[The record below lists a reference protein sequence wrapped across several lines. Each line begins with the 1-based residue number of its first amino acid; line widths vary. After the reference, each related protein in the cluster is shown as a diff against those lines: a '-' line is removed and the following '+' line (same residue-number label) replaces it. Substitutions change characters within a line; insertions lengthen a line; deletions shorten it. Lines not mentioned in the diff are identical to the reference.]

1 VHYVR
6 FFPVGGEI
14 ARFVFG
20 QAGIHGSEDL
30 SVLATGEEL
39 LAGLGRARSGAWDRF
54 QIFLLNEGLFN
65 RCIGQYSPVKIAKDI
80 FINLKLQVKCVMD
93 VVEAIYEEG
102 NLRVL
107 DPSKIDSEL
116 ITVKILNIEE
126 VLSDDEEI
134 LLKEAL
140 NDREKGKYH
149 TFDEVFG

>member
-1 VHYVR
+1 
-6 FFPVGGEI
+6 
-14 ARFVFG
+14 
-20 QAGIHGSEDL
+20 
-30 SVLATGEEL
+30 
-39 LAGLGRARSGAWDRF
+39 
-54 QIFLLNEGLFN
+54 
-65 RCIGQYSPVKIAKDI
+65 
-80 FINLKLQVKCVMD
+80 MD

-126 VLSDDEEI
+126 VLSDDEEN

-140 NDREKGKYH
+140 GDREKGKFH

>member
-1 VHYVR
+1 
-6 FFPVGGEI
+6 
-14 ARFVFG
+14 
-20 QAGIHGSEDL
+20 
-30 SVLATGEEL
+30 
-39 LAGLGRARSGAWDRF
+39 
-54 QIFLLNEGLFN
+54 
-65 RCIGQYSPVKIAKDI
+65 
-80 FINLKLQVKCVMD
+80 MD

-126 VLSDDEEI
+126 VLSDDEEN

-140 NDREKGKYH
+140 NERKKGKYH